1 MEATRA
7 ESGLPL
13 CDAGRHRCHGAR
25 EICDRIGRVPKAAM
39 GHLLIATHA
48 EPEEKSKQCDAR
60 FYDMQSQQ
68 LYQIM
73 QLKVAFLYLDTRV
86 TDG

>member
-1 MEATRA
+1 
-7 ESGLPL
+7 
-13 CDAGRHRCHGAR
+13 
-25 EICDRIGRVPKAAM
+25 M